1 MPVESALCRYALRV
15 KWPFECRIDAC
26 GRGLE
31 TGNVPPAVLWAVD
44 KGKNGKRTEL
54 VEGQLSQPGGV
65 VVVNNV
71 VYVTDNIFFGGR
83 LSKIN

>member
-1 MPVESALCRYALRV
+1 MLL
-15 KWPFECRIDAC
+15 
-26 GRGLE
+26 
-31 TGNVPPAVLWAVD
+31 AVD

-54 VEGQLSQPGGV
+54 VKGQLSQPGGV

-71 VYVTDNIFFGGR
+71 VYVTDNIFTGGR